1 MPRNTNTRK
10 FRPSLD
16 QFESKQLLSGGLLT
30 QGAQLALQAPA
41 TVSSQAQHPIASP
54 DGTGTGGRIITH

>member
-30 QGAQLALQAPA
+30 QGAQTLMQAPVNGSA
-41 TVSSQAQHPIASP
+41 QVQHPVASP
-54 DGTGTGGRIITH
+54 DGTGGGKVIITS